1 VSDALRVTSA
11 TSGVGGCASASATS
25 IVGAER
31 ADEVQAGDGVRCET
45 VSTSIFREIREKYM
59 DIM

>member
-1 VSDALRVTSA
+1 VRNQHRVHEHA
-11 TSGVGGCASASATS
+11 GDLPRHHVRRLE